1 MIQKR
6 IFSPELFRDPKKSIS
21 KVGLQESPRLVTD
34 FRGQCSE
41 TNVKRLYRCPLGN
54 PLKQDSHKFE
64 LKFKAGFYF
73 LLKSLEFA
81 LLAVDGLGLNPWKVN
96 PIDTPLP
103 EVFSWHMNNTNDGES
118 STTNQTTAELD
129 FYIEPNLK
137 IEPENDG
144 KQFFDQDI
152 DKLQEFFPFQQRYFE
167 QS

>member
-1 MIQKR
+1 
-6 IFSPELFRDPKKSIS
+6 
-21 KVGLQESPRLVTD
+21 
-34 FRGQCSE
+34 
-41 TNVKRLYRCPLGN
+41 
-54 PLKQDSHKFE
+54 
-64 LKFKAGFYF
+64 
-73 LLKSLEFA
+73 
-81 LLAVDGLGLNPWKVN
+81 
-96 PIDTPLP
+96 
-103 EVFSWHMNNTNDGES
+103 MNNTNDGES

>member
-1 MIQKR
+1 MG
-6 IFSPELFRDPKKSIS
+6 
-21 KVGLQESPRLVTD
+21 VQESPRFAAD

-64 LKFKAGFYF
+64 LKFKV
-73 LLKSLEFA
+73 SP
-81 LLAVDGLGLNPWKVN
+81 VD
-96 PIDTPLP
+96 TSLP

-118 STTNQTTAELD
+118 STTNQTTAQLD
-129 FYIEPNLK
+129 FYIQPNLK

-152 DKLQEFFPFQQRYFE
+152 DKLQEFFPFQQK
-167 QS
+167 